1 MLRGD
6 RPAVFIPAVDG
17 ERRVA
22 RDLKGA
28 QRGVGAVD
36 HVSIKIDGCFSPAV
50 DPDDLAA
57 VVLGVLFEL
66 DVRAAVA
73 LARVLL
79 DRAAYLVE
87 VVCLAGLELVAA
99 GVDVADL

>member
-36 HVSIKIDGCFSPAV
+36 HVSVKVNGRLPAAV
-50 DPDDLAA
+50 DSNDLAA

-66 DVRAAVA
+66 DIRAAIA

-79 DRAAYLVE
+79 DRAANLVE